1 MKTVFFFVF
10 TSLLAICQNVSAQTA
25 PALSR
30 AETAFVQHP
39 THCAQF
45 IGGKDFSD
53 GVNAEY
59 GVSLENALTT
69 QRDDVKAR
77 FARIRVACM
86 AKGSA
91 KGDVLA
97 VAK

>member
-1 MKTVFFFVF
+1 MKAVFYFAFISF
-10 TSLLAICQNVSAQTA
+10 LAICQNVSAQTA
-25 PALSR
+25 PALSQ

-53 GVNAEY
+53 GVNGEY
-59 GVSLENALTT
+59 GISLEKALTN
-69 QRDDVKAR
+69 QRDDVKVR

-86 AKGSA
+86 AKGPV